1 VAVTEGAAEHRGV
14 VEARRL
20 ADLLDGAPPL
30 RRRQQAARLGP
41 PLGLDGGRDA
51 ADGSNSR

>member
-1 VAVTEGAAEHRGV
+1 

-30 RRRQQAARLGP
+30 RRCQQAARLGP